1 MVHLLPNLPNL
12 PSPLRRAEHGLQSLP
27 EPPPQAHKIALPAC
41 QYAAGAPWRN
51 GTPPHIDQSQGAL
64 ETHPERGYPIP
75 SQPLPGEGVPNS
87 PHPPTRRGGTQS
99 PPPTYPERGY
109 PQQSGNFPA
118 PLPSAPG
125 NAPSPFPSLN
135 PSPPRKKKGKKR
147 KKIKTPAPRR
157 AAIKLP
163 GAEYFPHMR
172 PSPPRPAA
180 ARPPGSRWPR
190 GGGGDPI
197 HPAARPRMAL
207 PWHETGPWLGPPSHL
222 GNTLT
227 RDAWSVY
234 TARPTRRGAS
244 RGRRLPG
251 KEAFPLETRREE
263 GVSTLDQGQPAT
275 SMSGRARHTLS
286 YTHRTPFH
294 TLLTCKVSRAGKYF
308 LKKYFRW

>member
-1 MVHLLPNLPNL
+1 MQWHA
-12 PSPLRRAEHGLQSLP
+12 S
-27 EPPPQAHKIALPAC
+27 AHRPISRC
-41 QYAAGAPWRN
+41 TRN
-51 GTPPHIDQSQGAL
+51 S
-64 ETHPERGYPIP
+64 
-75 SQPLPGEGVPNS
+75 PGERVPNS
-87 PHPPTRRGGTQS
+87 LPTPTRRGGTQF

-109 PQQSGNFPA
+109 PISSAYLPGERVPSAVWQLPCSS
-118 PLPSAPG
+118 PLLLPPSAPG

-135 PSPPRKKKGKKR
+135 PSPPRKKKKKR
-147 KKIKTPAPRR
+147 KEKKSKPPRR

>member
-1 MVHLLPNLPNL
+1 
-12 PSPLRRAEHGLQSLP
+12 
-27 EPPPQAHKIALPAC
+27 
-41 QYAAGAPWRN
+41 
-51 GTPPHIDQSQGAL
+51 
-64 ETHPERGYPIP
+64 
-75 SQPLPGEGVPNS
+75 
-87 PHPPTRRGGTQS
+87 
-99 PPPTYPERGY
+99 
-109 PQQSGNFPA
+109 
-118 PLPSAPG
+118 
-125 NAPSPFPSLN
+125 
-135 PSPPRKKKGKKR
+135 
-147 KKIKTPAPRR
+147 
-157 AAIKLP
+157 
-163 GAEYFPHMR
+163 MR